1 LKGVLIPE
9 EAVVAS
15 VGKVD
20 ITKDH
25 RGSFICTNKAEDYL
39 LMKDRLQE
47 LFKDLVSQGW
57 FDFLFEA
64 TNDFI
69 VKRGDSQLRSSL
81 GFKLYDGLDR
91 HFGTLKTYEK
101 TLDMISR

>member
-1 LKGVLIPE
+1 
-9 EAVVAS
+9 
-15 VGKVD
+15 
-20 ITKDH
+20 
-25 RGSFICTNKAEDYL
+25 
-39 LMKDRLQE
+39 MKEKLQE
-47 LFKDLVSQGW
+47 LFRDLVSQGW

-64 TNDFI
+64 NNDLI

-81 GFKLYDGLDR
+81 GFKLNDGLDR